1 MCVTTRFRQTKRI
14 ATPAILF
21 FVAGNGF
28 CFSTLFHL
36 KSETMKR
43 IVLLL
48 VATFLTFSLVHAQKP
63 EVVTKN
69 KAGWHKIG
77 DARVDFK
84 TDKDKFIIIG
94 KDRYKALQVKV
105 KDAPVH
111 MESMQVSYEGGG
123 TEDVALNTEYKP
135 GAESK
140 TIELKNGSA
149 EIKNVTFVYHTVANA
164 TNSKAEI
171 ELWGLK

>member
-1 MCVTTRFRQTKRI
+1 
-14 ATPAILF
+14 
-21 FVAGNGF
+21 
-28 CFSTLFHL
+28 
-36 KSETMKR
+36 MKR

-48 VATFLTFSLVHAQKP
+48 AVTLFTFSFVHAQKP
-63 EVVTKN
+63 EVITSN

-77 DARVDFK
+77 NASVDFK

-111 MESMQVSYEGGG
+111 MESMQVAYEGGK
-123 TEDVALNTEYKP
+123 TEDVALKTQFKP
-135 GAESK
+135 GGESR

-149 EIKNVTFVYHTVANA
+149 EIKNVTFVYHTVNNA
-164 TNSKAEI
+164 SNEKAEI

>member
-1 MCVTTRFRQTKRI
+1 
-14 ATPAILF
+14 
-21 FVAGNGF
+21 
-28 CFSTLFHL
+28 
-36 KSETMKR
+36 MKR

-48 VATFLTFSLVHAQKP
+48 AVTLFTFTLAQAQKP
-63 EVVTKN
+63 EVITSN

-77 DARVDFK
+77 DAKVDFK

-105 KDAPVH
+105 KNAPVH
-111 MESMQVSYEGGG
+111 MESMQVAYEGGG
-123 TEDVALNTEYKP
+123 TEDVALNTQYKP

-149 EIKNVTFVYHTVANA
+149 EIKNVTFVYHTVN
-164 TNSKAEI
+164 NSASDKKAEI

>member
-1 MCVTTRFRQTKRI
+1 
-14 ATPAILF
+14 
-21 FVAGNGF
+21 VAGNGF
-28 CFSTLFHL
+28 CFSILFQL

-77 DARVDFK
+77 DAKVDFK

-94 KDRYKALQVKV
+94 KDRYKALKVMV

-111 MESMQVSYEGGG
+111 MESMQISYEGGG

-140 TIELKNGSA
+140 SIELKNGSA
-149 EIKNVTFVYHTVANA
+149 EIKNVTFVYHTMAKGN
-164 TNSKAEI
+164 TTKAEI

>member
-1 MCVTTRFRQTKRI
+1 
-14 ATPAILF
+14 
-21 FVAGNGF
+21 
-28 CFSTLFHL
+28 
-36 KSETMKR
+36 MKR

-48 VATFLTFSLVHAQKP
+48 AATFFTFTLVHAQKP
-63 EVVTKN
+63 EVITNN
-69 KAGWHKIG
+69 KPGWHKIG
-77 DARVDFK
+77 DATVNFK

-105 KDAPVH
+105 KDAPVK

-123 TEDVALNTEYKP
+123 MEDVDLHTQYKP
-135 GAESK
+135 GSESK
-140 TIELKNGSA
+140 KIDLKNGSA
-149 EIKNVTFVYHTVANA
+149 EIKNVTFVYHTVSNT

>member
-1 MCVTTRFRQTKRI
+1 
-14 ATPAILF
+14 
-21 FVAGNGF
+21 
-28 CFSTLFHL
+28 
-36 KSETMKR
+36 MKR

-48 VATFLTFSLVHAQKP
+48 AVTFFTFTLVHAQKP
-63 EVVTKN
+63 EVITNN

-77 DARVDFK
+77 KASVDFK

-111 MESMQVSYEGGG
+111 MESMQVAYEGGG
-123 TEDVALNTEYKP
+123 TEDVALKTQFKP
-135 GAESK
+135 GGESR

-149 EIKNVTFVYHTVANA
+149 EIKNVTFVYHTVNNA
-164 TNSKAEI
+164 SNEKAEI

>member
-1 MCVTTRFRQTKRI
+1 
-14 ATPAILF
+14 
-21 FVAGNGF
+21 
-28 CFSTLFHL
+28 
-36 KSETMKR
+36 MKR
-43 IVLLL
+43 ILLLL
-48 VATFLTFSLVHAQKP
+48 VSTFLTFTLVHAQKP
-63 EVVTKN
+63 EVITKN

-94 KDRYKALQVKV
+94 KDRYKSLQVKV

-111 MESMQVSYEGGG
+111 MESMQISYEGGG

-140 TIELKNGSA
+140 PIELKNGSA
-149 EIKNVTFVYHTVANA
+149 EIKNVTFVYHTVANS

-171 ELWGLK
+171 ELWGMK

>member
-1 MCVTTRFRQTKRI
+1 V
-14 ATPAILF
+14 AILF
-21 FVAGNGF
+21 LLWQGTDFALVP
-28 CFSTLFHL
+28 LFHL
-36 KSETMKR
+36 KRRTMKR

-48 VATFLTFSLVHAQKP
+48 AATFLSFTLVHAQKP

-69 KAGWHKIG
+69 KAGWNKIG

-84 TDKDKFIIIG
+84 TDKDKFIVLG

-105 KDAPVH
+105 LDAPVK

-123 TEDVALNTEYKP
+123 TEDITLNTEYQP

-149 EIKNVTFVYHTVANA
+149 EIKNVTFVYHTASNA
-164 TNSKAEI
+164 TNSKAKI

>member
-1 MCVTTRFRQTKRI
+1 
-14 ATPAILF
+14 
-21 FVAGNGF
+21 
-28 CFSTLFHL
+28 
-36 KSETMKR
+36 MKR
-43 IVLLL
+43 ILLLL
-48 VATFLTFSLVHAQKP
+48 VSTFLTFSLLHAQKP
-63 EVVTKN
+63 EVITKN

-94 KDRYKALQVKV
+94 KDRYKSLQVRV
-105 KDAPVH
+105 KDAAVH

-123 TEDVALNTEYKP
+123 TEDISLKSTFKP
-135 GAESK
+135 GGESRS
-140 TIELKNGSA
+140 IELKNGSA
-149 EIKNVTFVYHTVANA
+149 EIKNVTFVYHTVPNS